1 MTSDSFEIH
10 PQAVSDTVGNVRSLL
25 SRAGDVI
32 SELSSAVLDGAA
44 FAGVGSDVAAANANL
59 QSSQVSSLHQLRQL
73 LERVN
78 QAIHASN
85 QGYQQT
91 DQAVATGY
99 GDDPVQT
106 AQAAQT
112 AAPGTQAADMTT
124 DQQLRDQLGIDE
136 GNRTHVYTDTAGHP
150 TVGIGFNLD
159 RGDARARLAAVGADY
174 AAVRAGTQDLTQDQ
188 VNQLF
193 SHDVG
198 TAVTTARNYYA
209 GFDQL
214 DPVRQRVLTN
224 MAFNMGPATL
234 GQFHQ
239 LHTAL
244 TNGDWNAAATSM
256 QNSHWATQVGDRAT
270 RLIDHMR
277 TGR

>member
-1 MTSDSFEIH
+1 MTTDSFQIV
-10 PQAVSDTVGNVRSLL
+10 PQAVSETVGAIRSLV
-25 SRAGDVI
+25 SQAGDVI
-32 SELSSAVLDGAA
+32 GELESAVLDGTA
-44 FAGVGSDVAAANANL
+44 FAGVGTDVAAANTTL
-59 QSSQVSSLHQLRQL
+59 QSNQVSSLRQL
-73 LERVN
+73 SQLLDQVN
-78 QAIHASN
+78 QHVDASN
-85 QGYQQT
+85 QGYQQA

-99 GDDPVQT
+99 GDDTGATQL
-106 AQAAQT
+106 AQAAP
-112 AAPGTQAADMTT
+112 AANQGTDMTT
-124 DQQLRDQLGIDE
+124 DQQLRDQLGVDE

-159 RGDARARLAAVGADY
+159 RADARTQLSGVGADY
-174 AAVRAGTQDLTQDQ
+174 DAVRAGTQDLSQDQ
-188 VNQLF
+188 INQLF

-198 TAVTTARNYYA
+198 TAVGTARGYYA

-214 DPVRQRVLTN
+214 DATRQRVLTN

-244 TNGDWNAAATSM
+244 TNGDWNAAATAM
-256 QNSHWATQVGDRAT
+256 QNSHWANQVGDRAT

-277 TGR
+277 TGQ

>member
-1 MTSDSFEIH
+1 MSTDSFQIL
-10 PQAVSDTVGNVRSLL
+10 PQAVSETVGAIRSLV
-25 SRAGDVI
+25 SQAGDVI
-32 SELSSAVLDGAA
+32 GELESAVLDGAA
-44 FAGVGSDVAAANANL
+44 FAGVGTDVAAANTAL
-59 QSSQVSSLHQLRQL
+59 QSNQVSSLRQL
-73 LERVN
+73 SQLLDAVN
-78 QAIHASN
+78 QHVDASN
-85 QGYQQT
+85 RGYQEA
-91 DQAVATGY
+91 DRAAATGY
-99 GDDPVQT
+99 GDDPGTTQL
-106 AQAAQT
+106 AQAAP
-112 AAPGTQAADMTT
+112 AANQATDMTT
-124 DQQLRDQLGIDE
+124 DQQLRDQLGVDE
-136 GNRTHVYTDTAGHP
+136 GNRPHVYTDTAGHP

-159 RGDARARLAAVGADY
+159 RSDARTRLAAVGADY
-174 AAVRAGTQDLTQDQ
+174 DAVRAGTQDLSQDQ
-188 VNQLF
+188 INQLF

-198 TAVTTARNYYA
+198 TAVDTARGYYA

-244 TNGDWNAAATSM
+244 TNGDWNAAASAM
-256 QNSHWATQVGDRAT
+256 QNSHWANQVGDRAT

>member
-1 MTSDSFEIH
+1 MTTDSFQIV
-10 PQAVSDTVGNVRSLL
+10 PQAVSETVGAIRTLVSQ
-25 SRAGDVI
+25 AGDVI
-32 SELSSAVLDGAA
+32 GELESAVLDGTA
-44 FAGVGSDVAAANANL
+44 FAGVGTDVAAANTTL
-59 QSSQVSSLHQLRQL
+59 QSNQVSSLRQL
-73 LERVN
+73 SQLLDQVN
-78 QAIHASN
+78 QHVDASN
-85 QGYQQT
+85 QGYQQA

-99 GDDPVQT
+99 GDDTGATQL
-106 AQAAQT
+106 AQAAPAANQT
-112 AAPGTQAADMTT
+112 TDMTT
-124 DQQLRDQLGIDE
+124 DQQLRDQLGVDE

-159 RGDARARLAAVGADY
+159 RADARTRLAGVGADY
-174 AAVRAGTQDLTQDQ
+174 DAVRAGTQDLSQDQ
-188 VNQLF
+188 INQLF

-198 TAVTTARNYYA
+198 TAVDTARGYYA

-214 DPVRQRVLTN
+214 DATRQRVLTN

-244 TNGDWNAAATSM
+244 TNGDWNAAATAM
-256 QNSHWATQVGDRAT
+256 QNSHWANQVGDRAT

-277 TGR
+277 TGQ